1 MTKDLTINLA
11 DRPGTLAELGEVMGK
26 AGVNIE
32 GVCGI
37 PGGGTSVVH
46 ILVEDVVSARRCLE
60 AAKIQV
66 QAERDVLLVK
76 LEDKPGEL
84 GKLCRKIAT
93 AGVNINLCYLASKT
107 RLVVGVD
114 NLEKAKAAVK

>member
-11 DRPGTLAELGEVMGK
+11 DRPGTLAELGEAMGK

-32 GVCGI
+32 GVCV
-37 PGGGTSVVH
+37 PGEGKSAVH
-46 ILVEDVVSARRCLE
+46 ILVEDVVAARRSLE

-66 QAERDVLLVK
+66 QGESDVLMLT

-84 GKLCRKIAT
+84 GKLCRKIAN

-107 RLVVGVD
+107 RLVLGVD
-114 NLEKAKAAVK
+114 NLEKAKAAVR